1 MAKYVH
7 DELEAYLQAKKT
19 KGQLVSKRPSTKLSS
34 LDLVIYAYLKEE
46 MVNTPDSA
54 EVKYLKESCPLLNAR
69 IEFID
74 LMFGL
79 IEEKAKPKEEVKVE
93 EKKVEEKPVIGIKP
107 KGDQGVEPME
117 DLEDDDNLTVE
128 EKRTKFFNSNKI

>member
-7 DELEAYLQAKKT
+7 DELEAYLQAKKN
-19 KGQLVSKRPSTKLSS
+19 KGQLVSRRPSTKLSS

-74 LMFGL
+74 LMFAL
-79 IEEKAKPKEEVKVE
+79 IEEKAKAKEEVKVE
-93 EKKVEEKPVIGIKP
+93 EKKVE
-107 KGDQGVEPME
+107 D
-117 DLEDDDNLTVE
+117 
-128 EKRTKFFNSNKI
+128 